1 MTWLVTAI
9 ATAAGVSTF
18 TAAAATIGATAAVGT
33 GVISGR
39 SQYVAGKT
47 QEIELN
53 RQAEEERIA
62 AQSRELQRREEL
74 NRALAAN
81 VVGQS
86 MSGISGE
93 GTPASIA
100 LESAKK
106 AGLSES
112 TIGLSEKLKQAQ
124 LRRQGKSAK
133 QVGYMAA
140 TSTSLKSAQQILSL
154 LGGAGG
160 GGGGSGGGGG
170 PASGGGPGTSAGAA
184 ASAGVS

>member
-1 MTWLVTAI
+1 MSWLITAMAV
-9 ATAAGVSTF
+9 ATATAGAVS
-18 TAAAATIGATAAVGT
+18 ARG
-33 GVISGR
+33 
-39 SQYVAGKT
+39 QYIAGKT

-53 RQAEEERIA
+53 RQAEEERLA

-100 LESAKK
+100 LASAEK
-106 AGLSES
+106 ASLSEA

-124 LRRQGKSAK
+124 LRRQAKSAK
-133 QVGYMAA
+133 QAGYLAA
-140 TSTSLKSAQQILSL
+140 TSTLLKTGVETAKIAKGIPSSD
-154 LGGAGG
+154 GGEE
-160 GGGGSGGGGG
+160 
-170 PASGGGPGTSAGAA
+170 
-184 ASAGVS
+184 

>member
-1 MTWLVTAI
+1 MVWVITAI
-9 ATAAGVSTF
+9 AVT
-18 TAAAATIGATAAVGT
+18 ATAVSART
-33 GVISGR
+33 S
-39 SQYVAGKT
+39 YVAGKT

-53 RQAEEERIA
+53 RQAEEERLA

-100 LESAKK
+100 LASAER
-106 AGLSES
+106 ASLSES

-124 LRRQGKSAK
+124 LRRQASSAK
-133 QVGYMAA
+133 QAGYAQA
-140 TSTSLKSAQQILSL
+140 TSTLLKGGLQVAENK
-154 LGGAGG
+154 LGE
-160 GGGGSGGGGG
+160 
-170 PASGGGPGTSAGAA
+170 
-184 ASAGVS
+184 